1 MENNNIHDKEDVHKF
16 SAEYKAR
23 KERILDGIKEV
34 EKSEDQTSKKKYY
47 GGFGRFTKVA
57 VILICAVVLLPV
69 SIHAAVTV
77 YRFTVNRDGHTA
89 TVTIQMSE
97 DVYSQEGMSGENA
110 TAEDTAD
117 LSDIEKRDIPD
128 ECYSEKVNSKVG
140 SDGLTYSVDPDRRYV
155 EIKFSYLPAG
165 MVQVEENKYDVTDGE
180 LDMGISVAASEWDGK
195 SYDVVNR
202 DVGKAQTLKAGDY
215 EYQLFERGGVD
226 YSFNRLAYI
235 PVKEHSV
242 IVTMYV
248 GRSITETDLSKVIAG
263 MSINEEIGDDPAK
276 WTLVEDDVQDDAD
289 AENDRESFVDET
301 KDRFTI
307 VNVNEKFIKAGY
319 EMTVNGIK
327 VYDNTCKI
335 PESDITYW
343 FGDIDSRFVDKNG
356 KFKTVRCRRLNE
368 TTDNM
373 FSTWDDCN
381 DSSLR
386 MVVVDMTYEGVEA
399 EGADSAENVL
409 DFYLDRGEINGSKE
423 LQTPETTNYYY
434 AGYDASAQN
443 SQKMTFVSPA
453 YVEIDGQKADVHDV
467 EVVLDKDSEKH
478 DLKVY
483 FLVDKSEINDSYM
496 FVSSDD
502 GYSQSFDYVSVYLG
516 DAE

>member
-1 MENNNIHDKEDVHKF
+1 MENNNIHDKDDVHKF
-16 SAEYKAR
+16 SAEYETR
-23 KERILDGIKEV
+23 KERILGGIKEV
-34 EKSEDQTSKKKYY
+34 EESESQTGKKKHY

-57 VILICAVVLLPV
+57 VILMCAVVLLPV

-77 YRFTVNRDGHTA
+77 YRFTVSQDGHTA
-89 TVTIQMSE
+89 TVTIQLNEEGDSQEDMSE
-97 DVYSQEGMSGENA
+97 ESSSSEEDYSGQM
-110 TAEDTAD
+110 
-117 LSDIEKRDIPD
+117 
-128 ECYSEKVNSKVG
+128 YSKVG
-140 SDGLTYSVDPDRRYV
+140 NDGLTYSVESDRRYV

-180 LDMGISVAASEWDGK
+180 PDMGISVAASEWDGR

-202 DVGKAQTLKAGDY
+202 DVEKAQTLNAGDY

-248 GRSITETDLSKVIAG
+248 GRSITEEDLSKVIAG

-289 AENDRESFVDET
+289 VENDIENFVDET

-307 VNVNEKFIKAGY
+307 ANVNEKFVKAGY
-319 EMTVNGIK
+319 EMTVNDIK

-335 PESDITYW
+335 PESDIIYW

-356 KFKTVRCRRLNE
+356 KFKTVRCRRLKE
-368 TTDNM
+368 TTDDT
-373 FSTWDDCN
+373 FSNWDDYN
-381 DSSLR
+381 DSSLC
-386 MVVVDMTYEGVEA
+386 MVVVDMSYEGA
-399 EGADSAENVL
+399 LTEGADSAENVL
-409 DFYLDRGEINGSKE
+409 DFCLDRGEINGSKE
-423 LQTPETTNYYY
+423 LQAPETTNYYY

-443 SQKMTFVSPA
+443 SQMMTFVSPA

-467 EVVLDKDSEKH
+467 EVVLDKDGEKH

-483 FLVDKSEINDSYM
+483 FLVDESEINDSYM
-496 FVSSDD
+496 SVSSDD

-516 DAE
+516 DTE